1 MKKILLFSC
10 SLFCTVCLSIS
21 AHAQVVCFVLNPQ
34 PIRGNYDIGIPA
46 SGWGISLDTV
56 VATGRLVI
64 GRSAGGTAAGDSL
77 ACDTTLIN
85 ASAIAGKIAVLYRGS
100 CEFGVKA
107 LAAQRAGAIGLIIIN
122 HSPGILNM
130 AGGGVGAQVTIP
142 LVLIGNAEGALIRPY
157 IDGDST
163 VALIGQKR
171 GAFRND
177 IGFSTGD
184 LIRPMDMA
192 VPRTQIQAVGD
203 YIMKLGAIVRNYG
216 IDTQNAITM
225 NLQIEHTNLAGV
237 TNPVYN
243 QTATFPTLV
252 PGDSFIVR
260 LNDYDPL
267 STPMPIT
274 AGRGLYS
281 LRYSV
286 QSNSADDFDADNLN
300 VQGFHIT
307 DTLYS
312 KVRLDAQM
320 NPVTS
325 GGVRPT
331 DATSGPYEYGVFYYS
346 KVGGE
351 TRIDKI
357 KFAFVTNVGFN
368 LINETVV
375 AKVSRWDDGNGNE
388 MIDAGEVFDIGEG
401 FYTYTDSLGSGSIKT
416 ADITDIASQTNGV
429 VLDTGVYILSTVY
442 TGPQTGVFTSIGT
455 GLDYSAS
462 SPEYNQ
468 YTSPVYVSA
477 WNANGFGADYV
488 PVIVAVTSE
497 APGVSV
503 RDQGL
508 DVHDLKVYP
517 NPVGDR
523 LWMNAMVRQGI
534 NQLSWEVM
542 DAAGKV
548 MTRSDASGIMDG
560 RWNGSLSTAE
570 LPAGIYILR
579 MDAGSSSQFRKFVVV
594 H

>member
-1 MKKILLFSC
+1 MKKFLLFAGVLLSFIGL
-10 SLFCTVCLSIS
+10 SLTSR
-21 AHAQVVCFVLNPQ
+21 AQVVGFVLNPQ

-64 GRSAGGTAAGDSL
+64 GRSAGGAAAGDSL

-85 ASAIAGKIAVLYRGS
+85 AAALAGKIAVLYRGN

-177 IGFSTGD
+177 IGFATGD
-184 LIRPMDMA
+184 LIRPMDWA
-192 VPRTQIQAVGD
+192 VPRTQIQAAGD
-203 YIMKLGAIVRNYG
+203 YVIKLGAIVRNYG
-216 IDTQNAITM
+216 IDTQNSITM
-225 NLQIEHTNLAGV
+225 NLQIEHTNLAGA

-243 QTATFPTLV
+243 QSATIPRLV

-260 LNDYDPL
+260 LNDYDPF
-267 STPMPIT
+267 T
-274 AGRGLYS
+274 AGRGLYT

-286 QSNSADDFDADNLN
+286 QSATADDFDADNLN
-300 VQGFHIT
+300 VQEFRIT
-307 DTLYS
+307 DTIYS
-312 KVRLDAQM
+312 KVRLDSLM
-320 NPVTS
+320 NPLSS

-351 TRIDKI
+351 TRVDKI
-357 KFAFVTNVGFN
+357 KFAFVTNAGFN
-368 LINETVV
+368 MNNETVV

-388 MIDAGEVFDIGEG
+388 TMDAGEVFDLGEG
-401 FYTYTDSLGSGSIKT
+401 FYTYTDTLGSGSIKT
-416 ADITDIASQTNGV
+416 ADITDIASQSNGV

-442 TGPQTGVFTSIGT
+442 TGTQTGVFTSIGT

-468 YTSPVYVSA
+468 YASPVYVAA

-497 APGVSV
+497 APSVGVGE
-503 RDQGL
+503 QGL
-508 DVHDLKVYP
+508 DVRDLKVYP

-523 LWMNAMVRQGI
+523 LWVNAVVRQGVHE
-534 NQLSWEVM
+534 LSWEVT
-542 DAAGKV
+542 DVAGKV
-548 MTRSDASGIMDG
+548 MSRGGAEGLLDG
-560 RWNGSLSTAE
+560 RWSGSVSTSE
-570 LPAGIYILR
+570 LPVGMYILR
-579 MDAGSSSQFRKFVVV
+579 LDAGSSSLFRKFVVV

>member
-10 SLFCTVCLSIS
+10 TLFCAFFLSMV
-21 AHAQVVCFVLNPQ
+21 AQAQVVGFVLNPQ

-46 SGWGISLDTV
+46 SAWGVSLDTV

-64 GRSAGGTAAGDSL
+64 GRSAGGAAAGDSL
-77 ACDTTLIN
+77 ACDTTLVN
-85 ASAIAGKIAVLYRGS
+85 ASAIAGKIAVLYRGN

-192 VPRTQIQAVGD
+192 VPRTQIQAAGD

-225 NLQIEHTNLAGV
+225 NLVVDHTNLAGS

-243 QTATFPTLV
+243 QTATIPALV

-260 LNDYDPL
+260 LNDYDPF
-267 STPMPIT
+267 T
-274 AGRGLYS
+274 AGRGLYT
-281 LRYSV
+281 LRFNV
-286 QSNSADDFDADNLN
+286 QSSTTDDFDADNSN
-300 VQGFHIT
+300 VQEFRIT
-307 DTLYS
+307 DTVYS
-312 KVRLDAQM
+312 KVRLNAQL
-320 NPVTS
+320 NPLTS

-351 TRIDKI
+351 TRVDKI
-357 KFAFVTNVGFN
+357 KFAFVTNAGFN
-368 LINETVV
+368 LNNETVV

-388 MIDAGEVFDIGEG
+388 VIDAGEVFDIGEG
-401 FYTYTDSLGSGSIKT
+401 FYTYTDTLGSGSIKT

-442 TGPQTGVFTSIGT
+442 TGTQTGVFTSIGT
-455 GLDYSAS
+455 GVDYSAS

-468 YTSPVYVSA
+468 YASPVYVSA

-488 PVIVAVTSE
+488 PVIVAITSE
-497 APGVSV
+497 APSVGV
-503 RDQGL
+503 RDQGM
-508 DVHDLKVYP
+508 DVRDLKVYP

-523 LWMNAMVRQGI
+523 LWMNAVVRPGVQ
-534 NQLSWEVM
+534 NLSWEVM

-548 MTRSDASGIMDG
+548 MNTGSASGIMDG

-570 LPAGIYILR
+570 LPAGLYILR